1 MGENVVPDL
10 IEAVGHDL
18 DNTVFSFIPN
28 TAEVAF
34 YGMMEG
40 LEARLAKQKADAIKA
55 LDASAADYD
64 RRLAEILNK
73 RLRQEKVAIK
83 DIKLRTF
90 IAEGASRNDLAAHVY
105 DVTYGVVR
113 ETDNLVV
120 IDDSIVRGT
129 TLKQSIIRMLDR
141 LNPKKIVVVSSSPQ
155 VRYPDCYGIDMSRM
169 GEFIA
174 FKAAIELLK
183 DRGMQSVID
192 ETYAE
197 CLRQLELP
205 MDEMENAVKRIYA
218 PFTDREISRKM
229 AEMLTPAGTRAE
241 VEIVYQSID
250 GLHRA
255 ITSCPGDWY
264 FSGDYPTPGGNRLVD
279 QAFVNYYEGNADK
292 R

>member
-1 MGENVVPDL
+1 
-10 IEAVGHDL
+10 
-18 DNTVFSFIPN
+18 
-28 TAEVAF
+28 
-34 YGMMEG
+34 MMEG

-141 LNPKKIVVVSSSPQ
+141 LNPEKNCCGVVFAAGALSRLLWHRHVA
-155 VRYPDCYGIDMSRM
+155 YGRVHR
-169 GEFIA
+169 F
-174 FKAAIELLK
+174 
-183 DRGMQSVID
+183 QS
-192 ETYAE
+192 
-197 CLRQLELP
+197 
-205 MDEMENAVKRIYA
+205 
-218 PFTDREISRKM
+218 
-229 AEMLTPAGTRAE
+229 
-241 VEIVYQSID
+241 
-250 GLHRA
+250 
-255 ITSCPGDWY
+255 
-264 FSGDYPTPGGNRLVD
+264 GN
-279 QAFVNYYEGNADK
+279 
-292 R
+292 

>member
-10 IEAVGHDL
+10 LEAVGHDL

-141 LNPKKIVVVSSSPQ
+141 LNPKKLLWCRRRRRCAIPTAMASTCRVWASSSL
-155 VRYPDCYGIDMSRM
+155 S
-169 GEFIA
+169 
-174 FKAAIELLK
+174 K
-183 DRGMQSVID
+183 
-192 ETYAE
+192 
-197 CLRQLELP
+197 RQL
-205 MDEMENAVKRIYA
+205 
-218 PFTDREISRKM
+218 
-229 AEMLTPAGTRAE
+229 
-241 VEIVYQSID
+241 
-250 GLHRA
+250 
-255 ITSCPGDWY
+255 SC
-264 FSGDYPTPGGNRLVD
+264 
-279 QAFVNYYEGNADK
+279 
-292 R
+292 